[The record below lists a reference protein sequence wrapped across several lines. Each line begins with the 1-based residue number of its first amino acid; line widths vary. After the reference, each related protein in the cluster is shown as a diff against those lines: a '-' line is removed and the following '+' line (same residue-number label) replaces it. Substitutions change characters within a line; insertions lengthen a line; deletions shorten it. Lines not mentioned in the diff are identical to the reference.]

1 MALASFKFLCPDSTP
16 NLFAFND
23 ACIRASWSAL
33 LPLYAAFYSAS
44 PPLFTAFLTLDE
56 AASLSGTPPI
66 QPDVA
71 PRPSKRTTI
80 LLSSPAL
87 LQILLWAGIGISQF
101 HIASSTTN
109 NKIPFLLALSWVY
122 AFLRPLIGKRIVVA
136 PLDLFWLYLLQLG
149 GAGLL
154 LGGAVFYPAGSGNAH
169 ATINMV
175 VLVVNAALTCIPLV
189 VVLSLPMALPVTE
202 PVPGGLEPAPED
214 CTTLFSWIT
223 FAWVYPLIRRG
234 TNNTLTEKDVWDLS
248 PTLQSRPVFH
258 KFMQLRRSTLLRSLL
273 ASNSFD
279 IVLDAFLSI
288 VSVLLTFAGPVLLNL
303 ILQQLEHPVEGGQRL
318 AYLYAFLGFV
328 CQMAKSE
335 ADANHFYYGRRAST
349 RIQTELMVA
358 VYDKALKRRDFAGVV
373 DAGARKEAEAKDDEK
388 DTGPKKGAQ
397 LSKILNLMSVDAS
410 TVSSIPLSIFFLY
423 GAPFELGLCVFLLY
437 RLLGWAAFA
446 GLFFVVISIPL
457 NFLVAKLSVNYEKG
471 IVTARDKRTSVV
483 NEFIS
488 SIKFIKFG
496 GAEEKWLKKTNDA
509 RDEELGWLFKNRIV
523 QLFHRVT
530 WGLPPLMISV
540 SSFFVY
546 VKQGNELT
554 VATAFTAL
562 AVFNMVNVPL
572 SVVPWIIT
580 YLLQASVALSRIST
594 FLDEDEVSD
603 DVSTLKTTTALE
615 DDSGLGLVIE
625 NGSFKWNEVEV
636 KTDPSAATP
645 NPTPNEPQ
653 FELRDIS
660 VSFPEGKLTC
670 VVGPTASGKTA
681 LLLALLGEMTSLPG
695 THSKPPKS
703 SRVDENGLMHCCS
716 YAAQTAWLQHASIK
730 DNITFGFPFDEE
742 RYQSVLDACALRPD
756 LDILTDGDRT
766 EIGVRRVHWGVTLSG
781 GQKARVAL
789 ARAVYAWTKYVLLDD
804 PLSAVDSHTARLLF
818 DRLFCGPLLKNR
830 TVVLVTH
837 HIDLFLPANGLGAQY
852 IVRMLDGRIDT
863 QGTVQDLRA
872 RGLLDA
878 IKHELPSE
886 AASADNKESDTEAK
900 AASAQP
906 VTKLV
911 EDEEQAKGDVEWR
924 IYKTYLK
931 ASSYIV
937 WILVVFGC
945 FFIDLLE
952 LGQKFWIKVW
962 GEAYQTTSDSD
973 LLGFILAKSTRGTT
987 GILANSSLAT
997 APPLGFPAAQ
1007 DQPMFYI
1014 GIYALIGVSVTTS
1027 TVIFT
1032 GIQFWGGLRASR
1044 LLFRDLLRKLAYST
1058 FRWFDSTPKG
1068 RILNRVGKDISTVDT
1083 ALSQSIATFTY
1094 TLAQLSIAVVTVG
1107 VVFPYFLIPA
1117 SLLSFAYYKLSVGYL
1132 HSSRDLRR
1140 MEANTRSPIF
1150 TGFSELLEG
1159 IVTVRAF
1166 GVEKRFLSEMYTKVD
1181 LTTRLGYNFW
1191 LTNRWLLLNFD
1202 YLGASAVFITSLL
1215 GISSFVPAGLAGICI
1230 TSAMSFSRTSSLACR
1245 FYTSLQVDLNA
1256 VERVV
1261 NYLEIPQE
1269 PPAIIESQRPPAYW
1283 PSSASRNDLLVV
1295 EDLEVKYAPDLPS
1308 VLHRISFSL
1317 KARERVG
1324 LLGRTGSG
1332 KSTLA
1337 TSLLRF
1343 VEPSS
1348 GRIFVDGIDI
1358 SKIGLNDLRT
1368 RLTFIP
1374 QDATL
1379 FSGTIRDNLDPFDE
1393 YEDAACRDALH
1404 RVHLLNRS
1412 TNQSQTTSAR
1422 ATPVAEL
1429 EGDTSTI
1436 SGVSTVTELDQKPVI
1451 TLDTLVS
1458 AEGSNFSH
1466 GQRQLIALARALLRQ
1481 SSIIIL
1487 DEATSSIDFETDQ
1500 KIQTTIR
1507 EEFNDSLL
1515 LTVAHRIK
1523 TVIDYDRLI
1532 ILDKGK
1538 HDTTLSLTY
1547 YHLTIVAGKIAEFDT
1562 PYNLIQKKD
1571 GIFRDMCMKS
1581 GTFNELEAAAKGEK

>member
-1 MALASFKFLCPDSTP
+1 MALASLSFLCPDSAP
-16 NLFAFND
+16 NPFAFND

-33 LPLYAAFYSAS
+33 LPLACSVLFCVIAFVPKPKRSS
-44 PPLFTAFLTLDE
+44 LFTAFLTLDE
-56 AASLSGTPPI
+56 AASLSGSPPI
-66 QPDVA
+66 QPHEIA
-71 PRPSKRTTI
+71 PRPSKGTTI
-80 LLSSPAL
+80 ALASSAL
-87 LQILLWAGIGISQF
+87 LQILLWSGIGIFQF
-101 HIASSTTN
+101 QIAASTFAHGT
-109 NKIPFLLALSWVY
+109 NKIPFLLALSW
-122 AFLRPLIGKRIVVA
+122 
-136 PLDLFWLYLLQLG
+136 LG

-154 LGGAVFYPAGSGNAH
+154 LGGAVFYPTPTESGY
-169 ATINMV
+169 ATTMV
-175 VLVVNAALTCIPLV
+175 ILVVNLALTAIPLII
-189 VVLSLPMALPVTE
+189 VLRLPLALPVIE

-214 CTTLFSWIT
+214 YTTLFSWIT

-248 PTLQSRPVFH
+248 PT
-258 KFMQLRRSTLLRSLL
+258 TLLRSLL
-273 ASNSFD
+273 ASNSLD
-279 IVLDAFLSI
+279 LLLDAFLSI
-288 VSVLLTFAGPVLLNL
+288 ISVLLSFSGPVFLNL

-328 CQMAKSE
+328 CQIAKSE

-373 DAGARKEAEAKDDEK
+373 DVEAAKDAAAAKRDGKQKDDGKGIAATAQGTVVATKKKKDEGEK

-410 TVSSIPLSIFFLY
+410 TVSSIPLSFSTSTARLSS
-423 GAPFELGLCVFLLY
+423 LGSGVPPISPS
-437 RLLGWAAFA
+437 RWAAFA

-457 NFLVAKLSVNYEKG
+457 SFLVAKLSVNYEKG
-471 IVTARDKRTSVV
+471 IVTARDRRRVWSTSL
-483 NEFIS
+483 S
-488 SIKFIKFG
+488 
-496 GAEEKWLKKTNDA
+496 AL
-509 RDEELGWLFKNRIV
+509 
-523 QLFHRVT
+523 
-530 WGLPPLMISV
+530 GLPPLMISA

-562 AVFNMVNVPL
+562 AVSICVPL

-580 YLLQASVALSRIST
+580 YVLRASVALSRIST

-603 DVSTLKTTTALE
+603 EVSALKPTSALVE
-615 DDSGLGLVIE
+615 DDAELPGLAIQ
-625 NGSFKWNEVEV
+625 NGSFKWNEWE
-636 KTDPSAATP
+636 DG
-645 NPTPNEPQ
+645 
-653 FELRDIS
+653 FM
-660 VSFPEGKLTC
+660 
-670 VVGPTASGKTA
+670 
-681 LLLALLGEMTSLPG
+681 LALLGEMTSLPG
-695 THSKPPKS
+695 TQIKPPKS

-742 RYQSVLDACALRPD
+742 
-756 LDILTDGDRT
+756 DGDRT
-766 EIGVRRVHWGVTLSG
+766 EIGVRGVTLSG

-804 PLSAVDSHTARLLF
+804 PLSAVPHSSSFVRQALLWASLEEPDSGSR
-818 DRLFCGPLLKNR
+818 DP
-830 TVVLVTH
+830 
-837 HIDLFLPANGLGAQY
+837 HIDLFLPANGSEPNILCACW
-852 IVRMLDGRIDT
+852 
-863 QGTVQDLRA
+863 TVALTPKALSKVLRA
-872 RGLLDA
+872 
-878 IKHELPSE
+878 
-886 AASADNKESDTEAK
+886 
-900 AASAQP
+900 Q
-906 VTKLV
+906 
-911 EDEEQAKGDVEWR
+911 DEEQAKGGVEWR

-931 ASSYIV
+931 ASST
-937 WILVVFGC
+937 WSGFSSC
-945 FFIDLLE
+945 
-952 LGQKFWIKVW
+952 LGAFSSISWNWVRNSGSSLGRSI
-962 GEAYQTTSDSD
+962 SDHFDSD
-973 LLGFILAKSTRGTT
+973 LLGFILAKSTRET
-987 GILANSSLAT
+987 IANSSLAT
-997 APPLGFPAAQ
+997 APPSGFPAAQ

-1014 GIYALIGVSVTTS
+1014 GIYALIGVLVTTS

-1083 ALSQSIATFTY
+1083 ALSESFDNFAY

-1107 VVFPYFLIPA
+1107 VVFPYFLFPA

-1230 TSAMSFSRTSSLACR
+1230 TSAMSFSRTSFLACR

-1269 PPAIIESQRPPAYW
+1269 PPAIIESQRPPRTGRPISLQFCTA
-1283 PSSASRNDLLVV
+1283 SASLSKPESEQRKIHPCD
-1295 EDLEVKYAPDLPS
+1295 E
-1308 VLHRISFSL
+1308 SL
-1317 KARERVG
+1317 A
-1324 LLGRTGSG
+1324 
-1332 KSTLA
+1332 
-1337 TSLLRF
+1337 F
-1343 VEPSS
+1343 VEPSG

-1412 TNQSQTTSAR
+1412 ANQSQTTSAR

-1436 SGVSTVTELDQKPVI
+1436 SGVSTVTELDQNQVQLFPWTTTVNRFGARPPPPE
-1451 TLDTLVS
+1451 LDNHS
-1458 AEGSNFSH
+1458 RRSH
-1466 GQRQLIALARALLRQ
+1466 V
-1481 SSIIIL
+1481 
-1487 DEATSSIDFETDQ
+1487 SIDFETDQ

-1507 EEFNDSLL
+1507 EEFKDSLL